1 MQGFQPPLP
10 ANATNIGQI
19 ESYHTQTRNS
29 RRLEEFGGSA
39 TLPDPPGT
47 PRGICPVLSSYEIL
61 DFCPPAQRTEPK
73 EAADRSTRRERN
85 AFMIK
90 VKSRGNETAEQ
101 MLRRF
106 KKMCEKEGLTKDI
119 KRVAYYE
126 KPSEK
131 RRRRSRKGGGP
142 RMAR

>member
-1 MQGFQPPLP
+1 
-10 ANATNIGQI
+10 
-19 ESYHTQTRNS
+19 
-29 RRLEEFGGSA
+29 
-39 TLPDPPGT
+39 
-47 PRGICPVLSSYEIL
+47 
-61 DFCPPAQRTEPK
+61 
-73 EAADRSTRRERN
+73 
-85 AFMIK
+85 MIK

-131 RRRRSRKGGGP
+131 RRRRQRKGP
-142 RMAR
+142 RMGSGGGGRR

>member
-1 MQGFQPPLP
+1 
-10 ANATNIGQI
+10 
-19 ESYHTQTRNS
+19 
-29 RRLEEFGGSA
+29 
-39 TLPDPPGT
+39 
-47 PRGICPVLSSYEIL
+47 
-61 DFCPPAQRTEPK
+61 
-73 EAADRSTRRERN
+73 
-85 AFMIK
+85 MIK

-131 RRRRSRKGGGP
+131 RRRRTRSKPRIGAGMGSGSGRSR
-142 RMAR
+142 

>member
-1 MQGFQPPLP
+1 
-10 ANATNIGQI
+10 
-19 ESYHTQTRNS
+19 
-29 RRLEEFGGSA
+29 
-39 TLPDPPGT
+39 
-47 PRGICPVLSSYEIL
+47 
-61 DFCPPAQRTEPK
+61 
-73 EAADRSTRRERN
+73 
-85 AFMIK
+85 MIK

-131 RRRRSRKGGGP
+131 RRRRSRTGKKPP
-142 RMAR
+142 RIRQPQTVFAHVPRS

>member
-1 MQGFQPPLP
+1 MVPELRAMKPTKRCGGFVPEP
-10 ANATNIGQI
+10 I
-19 ESYHTQTRNS
+19 
-29 RRLEEFGGSA
+29 RR
-39 TLPDPPGT
+39 
-47 PRGICPVLSSYEIL
+47 
-61 DFCPPAQRTEPK
+61 K
-73 EAADRSTRRERN
+73 ERKDLY
-85 AFMIK
+85 MIK